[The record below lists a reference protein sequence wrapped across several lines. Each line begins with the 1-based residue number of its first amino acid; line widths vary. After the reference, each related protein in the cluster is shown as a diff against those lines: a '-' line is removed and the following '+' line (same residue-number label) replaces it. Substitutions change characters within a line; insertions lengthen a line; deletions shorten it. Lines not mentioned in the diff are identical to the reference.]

1 MATVGVALVNGVWK
15 SGYLFAPGFVG
26 DGSQLTDVHTSNIT
40 SARTGELA
48 YYVDSTTI
56 GGNPS
61 EVTINGNLYVSGTLY
76 SSNTVIYE
84 NHILSVGSFESE
96 AHTKGVLISNVMM
109 GLTENVL
116 TFGYTSGKATDIQL
130 FPDLDRNIEVDIL
143 GSLKSKTFFGDASN
157 LSNIIDAPQGTYGD
171 GFTVPQV
178 VVGPTG
184 RSTLNL
190 MTIQS
195 SLESVTDFGT
205 GTSKSIQFE
214 NRDVSLS
221 TFGKVGIANA
231 NPSSLLCVGSGV
243 QISDK
248 DVCVE
253 GTVTSSYVT
262 CDGSNIT
269 KTSDAAPGSY
279 GDGLTVPVV
288 TVNKKGR
295 LCSLETLKITS
306 NLETVTSYG
315 SSSNKTI
322 QLTNEEISLVT
333 QGSVG
338 ISTTPR
344 SLLSIGTSTDFD
356 GDNLTMSGNVMAQN
370 FTGNAAQ
377 LTNTSDVKPGI
388 YGGGAIIPQIWIDKQ
403 GRLSDIQLTNIFM
416 TLDQVTAFNSSTSAT
431 LFLRNKGT
439 GLVSEGDIHVT
450 CGRDIV
456 LLDEFHNSVCTF
468 GQKSESDSRITHLAG
483 TQEESVLNISNWQK
497 VSVNEGLS
505 IDSKG
510 FTTMK
515 GCFMESGT
523 GYIINAQQLSKSN
536 EEVLLTPIDLFKWFS
551 FLPATEKI
559 VRLPDPTSCKAGS
572 WIGLTNLS
580 QSSCIQI
587 FDVFGT
593 TLYARLESS
602 EFAAGVSKRFMCVST
617 LASANGSF
625 MGGMWVLA

>member
-1 MATVGVALVNGVWK
+1 MATVGVALVNGTWK

-26 DGSQLTDVHTSNIT
+26 DGSQLTDVHTSNVT

-48 YYVDSTTI
+48 YYMDPTTI

-84 NHILSVGSFESE
+84 NHILSVGSFDSD

-130 FPDLDRNIEVDIL
+130 FPDLNRNIEVDIL
-143 GSLKSKTFFGDASN
+143 GSLKSKTFFGDARN
-157 LSNIIDAPQGTYGD
+157 LSNVIDAPQGTYGD
-171 GFTVPQV
+171 GFTVPQI

-184 RSTLNL
+184 RSTINL
-190 MTIQS
+190 ATIQS
-195 SLESVTDFGT
+195 NLESVTDFGT
-205 GTSKSIQFE
+205 ATSKSIQFE
-214 NRDVSLS
+214 NRDVSL
-221 TFGKVGIANA
+221 TTKGKVGIANA
-231 NPSSLLCVGSGV
+231 NPTSLLCVGSGV

-248 DVCVE
+248 DVRVE
-253 GTVTSSYVT
+253 GTVIASYVT
-262 CDGSNIT
+262 CDGSNII
-269 KTSDAAPGSY
+269 KTSDATPGSY

-288 TVNKKGR
+288 TVNEKGR

-315 SSSNKTI
+315 SSSDKTI
-322 QLTNEEISLVT
+322 QLTNEGISLVT
-333 QGSVG
+333 KGSVG
-338 ISTTPR
+338 IKTKPR

-356 GDNLTMSGNVMAQN
+356 GDNLTMRGNVVAQN
-370 FTGNAAQ
+370 FTGNGYQ

-388 YGGGAIIPQIWIDKQ
+388 YGGGSIVPQIWIDKK
-403 GRLSDIQLTNIFM
+403 GRLSDVQLTNIFM
-416 TLDQVTAFNSSTSAT
+416 TLDQVMAFNGSTTST
-431 LFLRNKGT
+431 LFLRNKGV
-439 GLVSEGDIHVT
+439 GLVSEGDIQVMY
-450 CGRDIV
+450 GRDIV
-456 LLDEFHNSVCTF
+456 LFDEFQNSVCTF
-468 GQKSESDSRITHLAG
+468 GQKSENDSRAIHLDG
-483 TQEESVLNISNWQK
+483 SQEDSNMTISNWKK
-497 VSVNEGLS
+497 VSINDGIN

-523 GYIINAQQLSKSN
+523 GCIINAQQLSRSN
-536 EEVLLTPIDLFKWFS
+536 EEVLLTSIDLFKWFS
-551 FLPATEKI
+551 FLPSTEKI
-559 VRLPDPTSCKAGS
+559 VRLPDPSSCVAGS
-572 WIGLTNLS
+572 WVGVTNIS
-580 QSSCIQI
+580 KSACIQI

-602 EFAAGVSKRFMCVST
+602 EFAAGVSKRFMCIST
-617 LASANGSF
+617 LASANGSI

>member
-15 SGYLFAPGFVG
+15 SGYLFSPGFVG
-26 DGSQLTDVHTSNIT
+26 DGSQLTDVHTSNVT

-61 EVTINGNLYVSGTLY
+61 EVIINGNLYVSGSLY

-96 AHTKGVLISNVMM
+96 THTKGVLISNVMM

-116 TFGYTSGKATDIQL
+116 TFGFTSGKATDIQL
-130 FPDLDRNIEVDIL
+130 FPDLDRTLEVDIL
-143 GSLKSKTFFGDASN
+143 GSLSAKKFFGDASN
-157 LSNIIDAPQGTYGD
+157 LSNIIDAIPGTYGD
-171 GFTVPQV
+171 GFTVPRI

-190 MTIQS
+190 VTIQS

-205 GTSKSIQFE
+205 ETSKSIQFK
-214 NRDVSLS
+214 NSDISFL
-221 TFGKVGIANA
+221 TTGKVGISNS
-231 NPSSLLCVGSGV
+231 NPTSLLCVGSGV
-243 QISDK
+243 QISDS
-248 DVCVE
+248 DVSIL
-253 GTVTSSYVT
+253 GTLSASSVMGDGSELTRT
-262 CDGSNIT
+262 CDVATGT
-269 KTSDAAPGSY
+269 Y
-279 GDGLTVPVV
+279 GDGLTVPIV
-288 TVNKKGR
+288 TINSKGR
-295 LCSLETLKITS
+295 LSSIETLKISS
-306 NLETVTSYG
+306 NLENVTSHG
-315 SSSNKTI
+315 SSSSKTI
-322 QLTNEEISLVT
+322 QLTNTGTSLVT

-338 ISTTPR
+338 ISTNPR
-344 SLLSIGTSTDFD
+344 SLLSIGNSTDLD
-356 GDNLTMSGNVMAQN
+356 GDNIKTNGNVVAQY

-388 YGGGAIIPQIWIDKQ
+388 YGGGAIIPQIWVDKQ
-403 GRLSDIQLTNIFM
+403 GRLSDIQLTSIFM

-468 GQKSESDSRITHLAG
+468 GQKSETDSRITHLAG
-483 TQEESVLNISNWQK
+483 TREESVLDISNWK
-497 VSVNEGLS
+497 NILLNDGLS

-523 GYIINAQQLSKSN
+523 GYILNAQQLSKSS
-536 EEVLLTPIDLFKWFS
+536 EELLLTPDDLFKWFS

-559 VRLPDPTSCKAGS
+559 IRLPDPSSCKAGS

-593 TLYARLESS
+593 TLYSRLESS